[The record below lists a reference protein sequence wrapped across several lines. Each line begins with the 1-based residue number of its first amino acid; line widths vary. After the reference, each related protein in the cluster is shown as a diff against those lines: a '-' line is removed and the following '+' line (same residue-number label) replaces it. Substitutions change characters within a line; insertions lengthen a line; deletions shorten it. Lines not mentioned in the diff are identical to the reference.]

1 MCIQDVEWLTS
12 QLPNLRQSFLV
23 DQFNH
28 LDFLWAIEVDR
39 YVNNRILDILANLWK
54 KNKKKGIWRFR
65 TWNKFPYL
73 ASIGR

>member
-23 DQFNH
+23 DKFNH

-39 YVNNRILDILANLWK
+39 YVNNRILDILANL
-54 KNKKKGIWRFR
+54 
-65 TWNKFPYL
+65 
-73 ASIGR
+73 